1 MHISHHPLRA
11 ATEDDTAA
19 IKALIRA
26 VNINP
31 MGIKWQRFVV
41 AVDEN
46 GRLLGCGQIKPHR
59 DGSWE
64 LASIAVQPDYQNH
77 GIARALITHLCHNHE
92 GPLWLTCVS
101 SLTPFYEKYGFV
113 EETAV
118 SHMPPYFRNARRFF
132 HLYQKLTHTPE
143 HLAVM
148 KKPGN

>member
-1 MHISHHPLRA
+1 MQISYHHLRPA
-11 ATEDDTAA
+11 AKDDAAA

-64 LASIAVQPDYQNH
+64 LASIAVQPKFQH
-77 GIARALITHLCHNHE
+77 QGIARAIITHLCNNHS
-92 GPLWLTCVS
+92 GSLWLTCINR
-101 SLTPFYEKYGFV
+101 LAPFYEKYGFV

-118 SHMPPYFRNARRFF
+118 AHMPPYFRNARRFF
-132 HLYQKLTHTPE
+132 QLYQILTRTPDY
-143 HLAVM
+143 LAVM
-148 KKPGN
+148 KKP